1 MQESISP
8 TVLEIERS
16 IHDLSFNE
24 KLWLME
30 RIAQQ
35 LRAKTQASTASIRDA
50 QLINMANDPDM
61 QAELSAINAEFLVTE
76 LDGLELA

>member
-8 TVLEIERS
+8 TVIEIERS

-35 LRAKTQASTASIRDA
+35 LRSKTQALGTSTLED
-50 QLINMANDPDM
+50 QLLDMANDPEV
-61 QAELSAINAEFLVTE
+61 QAELNVINAEFLVTE
-76 LDGLELA
+76 LDGLEHP